1 LRRFLLLLATAIA
14 ATLLLV
20 PAASAQPRFG
30 AYTLGAPNGGSVASV
45 DRLEATLK
53 RRVAIVHWYV
63 NWSSGSIKWD
73 GRKAIGAVLRS
84 KRTPM
89 ITWLPAEAEG
99 GNNPSQPRFS
109 LKTIARGDHDAYIRA
124 WAKMM
129 GRFHKPIY
137 VRPMQE
143 MNGNWF
149 PWGGTV
155 NGNSPAKF
163 RRAWRHIVDVA
174 RGAGA
179 GNVRWVW
186 SPLAEDVPNE
196 RGNHFENYYPGR
208 KYVDVLGLA
217 GYNWGSDAQWA
228 GGWRSFKKIFKRPFK
243 RIRRLGPQ
251 PIWIPEIGSAS
262 YGGDKAAWVRRMWK
276 VASHW
281 DRLKAIV
288 WFDEDK
294 EKDWS
299 AVHVAQAF
307 HR

>member
-1 LRRFLLLLATAIA
+1 VDTLQ
-14 ATLLLV
+14 ATL
-20 PAASAQPRFG
+20 Q
-30 AYTLGAPNGGSVASV
+30 
-45 DRLEATLK
+45 
-53 RRVAIVHWYV
+53 RRVSIVHWYV
-63 NWSSGSIKWD
+63 NWSASHIKWD
-73 GRKAIGAVLRS
+73 GRKAIRAVLRS
-84 KRTPM
+84 HRKPLM
-89 ITWLPAEAEG
+89 TWLPAEANG
-99 GNNPSQPRFS
+99 GNNPWQPRFS
-109 LKTIARGDHDAYIRA
+109 LETIARGDHDDYIWH

-129 GRFHKPIY
+129 SRFHKRIY

-163 RRAWRHIVDVA
+163 RAAWRHIVDVS

-179 GNVRWVW
+179 HNIRWVW
-186 SPLAEDVPNE
+186 CPLAEDVPNQK
-196 RGNHFENYYPGR
+196 GNHFEIYYPGR
-208 KYVDVLGLA
+208 KYVDVLGLN
-217 GYNWGSDAQWA
+217 GYNWGAGAQWA
-228 GGWRSFKKIFKRPFK
+228 GGWRSFKKIFKGPYK
-243 RIRRLGPQ
+243 RIRKLGPQ

-262 YGGDKAAWVRRMWK
+262 DGGDKAAWVRKMWK

-281 DRLKAIV
+281 KRLKAIV
-288 WFDEDK
+288 WFDQDK